1 MSHSLLSNDQTGC
14 DAVPVRVGHNKM
26 ARSFHAFCLEQFY
39 RRRNR
44 DFSAPK
50 KNTRFLEARPATETL
65 MGVALGLQEP
75 IGVGINS
82 MHRACFCPSVTK
94 SETSLLEPRI
104 ASPLVKPLFLLN
116 MSATL
121 AIATIIMPGRS
132 PGTLQICVR
141 CG

>member
-1 MSHSLLSNDQTGC
+1 MAYSRLAHWAISRARWSPVISRLRRGHLGHLDELFPGRIEIQLQQLDCLRGSWLSHSLLSNDQTGC

-50 KNTRFLEARPATETL
+50 KNMRFLEARPATEML

-82 MHRACFCPSVTK
+82 MHRACF
-94 SETSLLEPRI
+94 
-104 ASPLVKPLFLLN
+104 
-116 MSATL
+116 
-121 AIATIIMPGRS
+121 
-132 PGTLQICVR
+132 
-141 CG
+141 